1 MIKSLFTNEN
11 SLIIRMGI
19 IKKYFIYF
27 LIRNY
32 AAYEI
37 YYCLIYI
44 IIT

>member
-1 MIKSLFTNEN
+1 MIESIFTNEN

-19 IKKYFIYF
+19 MKKYFIYF
-27 LIRNY
+27 LIRIY

-44 IIT
+44 NIT